1 LKSKIESQSN
11 SNVFKDPAP
20 GSEGLLVGGVKKA
33 ISLGFYMPSKR
44 LFGLPER
51 EDTFMLKNTG

>member
-1 LKSKIESQSN
+1 
-11 SNVFKDPAP
+11 VFKDAAL
-20 GSEGLLVGGVKKA
+20 GSEGLLDGGVKKA

-51 EDTFMLKNTG
+51 EDTFMLKNTGSNPY